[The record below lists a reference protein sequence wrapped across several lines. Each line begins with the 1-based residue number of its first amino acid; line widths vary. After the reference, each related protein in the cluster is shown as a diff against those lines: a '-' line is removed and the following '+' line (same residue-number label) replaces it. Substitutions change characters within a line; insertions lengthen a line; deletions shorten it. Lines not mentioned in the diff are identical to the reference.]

1 MYTKIV
7 RVKKVPSEKMIDIS
21 EKDSILR
28 IATASGKIYLKKET
42 ITRIKNKN
50 VKKGDVFTIAKIAA
64 INAVKKVPDLIPLC
78 HPIPINNVV
87 IDFNYE
93 GDNFIRV
100 KCTVKSISKTGVEME
115 ALMGVNIALL
125 NIWDVVKMYEKDSK
139 GQYPITVI
147 TEVKVDEK
155 IKKI

>member
-1 MYTKIV
+1 
-7 RVKKVPSEKMIDIS
+7 MIDIS

-28 IATASGKIYLKKET
+28 IATASGKIYLKKKT
-42 ITRIKNKN
+42 IERIKNKN

-78 HPIPINNVV
+78 HPIPISNVD
-87 IDFNYE
+87 IDFSFE
-93 GDNFIRV
+93 GDNIIKV

-125 NIWDVVKMYEKDSK
+125 NIWDVVKMYEKNFE

-147 TEVKVDEK
+147 SEVKVDEK
-155 IKKI
+155 IKKM

>member
-1 MYTKIV
+1 
-7 RVKKVPSEKMIDIS
+7 MIDIS

-28 IATASGKIYLKKET
+28 IASASGKIHLKKET
-42 ITRIKNKN
+42 IERIKNKTI
-50 VKKGDVFTIAKIAA
+50 KKGDVFTIAKITA

-78 HPIPINNVV
+78 HPIPINNVN
-87 IDFNYE
+87 IEFNYE
-93 GDNFIRV
+93 GDNTIRV
-100 KCTVKSISKTGVEME
+100 TCTVKSISKTGVEME

-147 TEVKVDEK
+147 NEVKVDEK
-155 IKKI
+155 IKKNKKIL

>member
-1 MYTKIV
+1 
-7 RVKKVPSEKMIDIS
+7 MIDIS

-42 ITRIKNKN
+42 IERIKTKA

-78 HPIPINNVV
+78 HPIPISSVD
-87 IDFNYE
+87 IEYNYE
-93 GDNFIRV
+93 GDNLIRV
-100 KCTVKSISKTGVEME
+100 RCTVKSISKTGVEME

-155 IKKI
+155 IKKM

>member
-1 MYTKIV
+1 
-7 RVKKVPSEKMIDIS
+7 MIDIS
-21 EKDSILR
+21 VKDSIVR

-42 ITRIKNKN
+42 IDRIKNKI

-78 HPIPINNVV
+78 HPISIDNVK
-87 IDFNYE
+87 IEFDYE
-93 GDNFIRV
+93 GDNTIRV
-100 KCTVKSISKTGVEME
+100 TCTVKSISKTGVEME
-115 ALMGVNIALL
+115 ALMGVSIALL
-125 NIWDVVKMYEKDSK
+125 NIWDVVKMYEKNSE

-155 IKKI
+155 IKKM

>member
-1 MYTKIV
+1 
-7 RVKKVPSEKMIDIS
+7 MIDIS

-42 ITRIKNKN
+42 IERIKDKK

-64 INAVKKVPDLIPLC
+64 VNAVKKVPDLIPLC
-78 HPIPINNVV
+78 HPIPITNVDV
-87 IDFNYE
+87 DFNYE
-93 GDNFIRV
+93 GDNLIRV
-100 KCTVKSISKTGVEME
+100 ICTVKSVSKTGVEME

-155 IKKI
+155 IKKK

>member
-1 MYTKIV
+1 
-7 RVKKVPSEKMIDIS
+7 MIDIS
-21 EKDSILR
+21 EKKSILR
-28 IATASGKIYLKKET
+28 IATASGKIYLKRET
-42 ITRIKNKN
+42 IERIKNKK

-78 HPIPINNVV
+78 HPIPISNVD

-93 GDNFIRV
+93 GDNTIRV
-100 KCTVKSISKTGVEME
+100 TCTVKSISKTGVEME
-115 ALMGVNIALL
+115 ALMGVNMALL

-147 TEVKVDEK
+147 NEVKVNEK
-155 IKKI
+155 IKKM

>member
-1 MYTKIV
+1 
-7 RVKKVPSEKMIDIS
+7 MIDIT

-42 ITRIKNKN
+42 IGRIKNKN
-50 VKKGDVFTIAKIAA
+50 VKKGDVFTIAKISA

-78 HPIPINNVV
+78 HPIPISN
-87 IDFNYE
+87 IDINFNYE
-93 GDNFIRV
+93 GDNIIKV
-100 KCTVKSISKTGVEME
+100 TCTVKSISKTGVEME

-125 NIWDVVKMYEKDSK
+125 NIWDVVKMYEKDFD
-139 GQYPITVI
+139 GQYPLTAI

-155 IKKI
+155 IKII

>member
-1 MYTKIV
+1 
-7 RVKKVPSEKMIDIS
+7 MIDIS

-28 IATASGKIYLKKET
+28 IATASGKIHLKKET
-42 ITRIKNKN
+42 IERIKNKN
-50 VKKGDVFTIAKIAA
+50 LKKGDVFTIAKIAA

-78 HPIPINNVV
+78 HPIPISNVD
-87 IDFNYE
+87 IDFNHE
-93 GDNFIRV
+93 GDNFIKV
-100 KCTVKSISKTGVEME
+100 TCTVKSVSKTGVEME

-125 NIWDVVKMYEKDSK
+125 NIWDVVKMYEKDSN

-155 IKKI
+155 IKKT

>member
-1 MYTKIV
+1 
-7 RVKKVPSEKMIDIS
+7 MIDIS
-21 EKDSILR
+21 EKDSIVR

-42 ITRIKNKN
+42 IDRIKNKI

-78 HPIPINNVV
+78 HPISIDNVK
-87 IDFNYE
+87 IEFDYE
-93 GDNFIRV
+93 GDNLIRV
-100 KCTVKSISKTGVEME
+100 RCTVKSISKTGVEME

-155 IKKI
+155 IKKM

>member
-1 MYTKIV
+1 
-7 RVKKVPSEKMIDIS
+7 MIDIS
-21 EKDSILR
+21 EKDSIMR
-28 IATASGKIYLKKET
+28 IATASGKIYLKIET
-42 ITRIKNKN
+42 IERIKNKN
-50 VKKGDVFTIAKIAA
+50 LKKGDVFTIAKIAA

-78 HPIPINNVV
+78 HPIPISSVD
-87 IDFNYE
+87 IEYNYE
-93 GDNFIRV
+93 GDNLIRV
-100 KCTVKSISKTGVEME
+100 RCTVKSISKTGVEME

-155 IKKI
+155 IKKM

>member
-1 MYTKIV
+1 
-7 RVKKVPSEKMIDIS
+7 MIDIS

-28 IATASGKIYLKKET
+28 IATASGKIYLKNET
-42 ITRIKNKN
+42 IERIKNN
-50 VKKGDVFTIAKIAA
+50 NIRKGDVFTIAKIAA

-78 HPIPINNVV
+78 HPIPISSID
-87 IDFNYE
+87 IDFDYE
-93 GDNFIRV
+93 GENTIIV

-139 GQYPITVI
+139 GQYPKTAI

-155 IKKI
+155 IKKT